1 MTLYE
6 IDTAIMDCFDAE
18 TGELTNPE
26 AFENLQVERSQ
37 KIENIACWI
46 KDLVADAAAIREE
59 EKALAERRKVMENKA
74 ANLKD
79 YLSRFVNPG
88 EKYSS
93 ARCAVSWR
101 KSTKVE
107 IFDLEALLNDSN
119 MDQYLV
125 YKEPEPNKKLIKEA
139 IQDGQAVTGCELVDA
154 QNLQIK

>member
-6 IDTAIMDCFDAE
+6 IDSAIMDCFDAE

-46 KDLVADAAAIREE
+46 KDLTADAAAIREE

-79 YLSRFVNPG
+79 YLGRFVNPG
-88 EKYSS
+88 EILTL
-93 ARCAVSWR
+93 CG
-101 KSTKVE
+101 E
-107 IFDLEALLNDSN
+107 ISLWIS
-119 MDQYLV
+119 
-125 YKEPEPNKKLIKEA
+125 I
-139 IQDGQAVTGCELVDA
+139 
-154 QNLQIK
+154 

>member
-59 EKALAERRKVMENKA
+59 EKALAERRKTMENKA

-79 YLSRFVNPG
+79 YLGRFVNPG

-101 KSTKVE
+101 KSTSVNVVD
-107 IFDLEALLNDSN
+107 FDALWGDLT
-119 MDQYLV
+119 MDQYLT
-125 YKEPEPNKKLIKEA
+125 YKRPEPNKVAIKEA
-139 IQDGQAVTGCELVDA
+139 LQKGLNVTGCELVES